1 MVRTT
6 LIKFLVRR
14 GFYILLKRSHIKTRS
29 LYSGMRKSH
38 FCFSPKVTFILD
50 QFSSVVLYDSMQNK
64 RGKKSSHNVMK
75 RFKIST
81 L

>member
-1 MVRTT
+1 M
-6 LIKFLVRR
+6 
-14 GFYILLKRSHIKTRS
+14 
-29 LYSGMRKSH
+29 
-38 FCFSPKVTFILD
+38 FILD

-64 RGKKSSHNVMK
+64 REKKSSHNVMK